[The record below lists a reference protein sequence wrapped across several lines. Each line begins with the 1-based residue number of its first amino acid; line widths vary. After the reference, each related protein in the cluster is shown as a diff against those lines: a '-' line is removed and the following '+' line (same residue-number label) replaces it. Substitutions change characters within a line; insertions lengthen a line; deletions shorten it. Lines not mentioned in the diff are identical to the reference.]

1 VKSTRPLLT
10 VVSTALIITS
20 AAAEYPERPIR
31 FVVPAAAGGGPDV
44 LARLLAGELSRQM
57 GQQVVV
63 DNRPGGSGSIGIGMV
78 VQAAP
83 DGYTIGYGNIL
94 NIAIVRSV
102 LPNLSYDPE
111 RDLQMVALT
120 GTTPNLLAAS
130 LALPTNS
137 VAELIDFAK
146 KNPDK
151 LFYGYAGT
159 GSSNHLSGE
168 LLKLMTGM
176 HMVPVPFKAA
186 QQGFTEMMA
195 GRVQLM
201 FETMASMLPHVKAGK
216 LRGLGVT
223 SLKRL
228 SAIPDLP
235 TLAETVP
242 GYEVTAWGG
251 TVAPAKVPKFVVNRL
266 NKEIN
271 IALSN
276 PVVREKFAV
285 LGYEVVGGT
294 PEHFAQHVRKETVK
308 WADVI
313 KRSGVK
319 ID

>member
-1 VKSTRPLLT
+1 MKTTRAL
-10 VVSTALIITS
+10 LIIVWTASVINS

-78 VQAAP
+78 TQAAP

-94 NIAIVRSV
+94 NIAIVRSI

-130 LALPTNS
+130 LALPANS
-137 VAELIDFAK
+137 VSELIEFAK

-176 HMVPVPFKAA
+176 QMVPVPFKAA
-186 QQGFTEMMA
+186 QQGFTELMA

-223 SLKRL
+223 SLKRS
-228 SAIPDLP
+228 SAIPELP
-235 TLAETVP
+235 SLAETVP

-251 TVAPAKVPKFVVNRL
+251 TVAPAKVPKFVVTRL
-266 NKEIN
+266 NREIN
-271 IALSN
+271 LALGN
-276 PVVREKFAV
+276 PAVRERFAV

-294 PEHFAQHVRKETVK
+294 PEYFAQHVRKETMK